1 MDTLGLDKIIAAC
14 KTAPKIKIGILNNAS
29 RQGSDQTNAD
39 IGAGHEFGDDKLPQ
53 RSFLR
58 VPLTDHLGKF
68 LDKSDAF
75 DKDALGKVM
84 SAKDL
89 RPWIDKI
96 AILAQSVVME
106 AFASQGFGKW
116 PQWQTPGYK
125 NKTGMLLQDTL
136 QMRNSI
142 TYEVKD

>member
-1 MDTLGLDKIIAAC
+1 MDTKALDKIIAAC
-14 KTAPKIKIGILNNAS
+14 KTAPKIKIGILNNGR
-29 RQGSDQTNAD
+29 RQGTDLTNAD
-39 IGAGHEFGDDKLPQ
+39 IGASHEFGDDKLPQ

-68 LDKSDAF
+68 LDKSEFF
-75 DKDALGKVM
+75 DKESMAKVL
-84 SAKDL
+84 SEKDL
-89 RPWIDKI
+89 KPWVEKI
-96 AILAQSVVME
+96 AIVAQSVVLE

-116 PQWQTPGYK
+116 PQWQIPGYK
-125 NKTGMLLQDTL
+125 NNTGMLLQDTL